1 MRLALQQIQEA
12 RDHGQRVTA
21 DQYPYIASST
31 SLDATLLPSWARE
44 GGRQELQKR
53 LENPETAAKIRSEV
67 ARTLENSSRIQLASC
82 RHQPR
87 WIGRSLTEIADAM
100 QTETVD
106 VVLEIER
113 NGGAAVVNFAMSDGG
128 AKISDGS
135 QPHPRSFGTF
145 PRKIGY
151 YAVDQQLLSL
161 SDAVRSA
168 TGLPAEILG
177 LTDRGL
183 LAVGKIADVCV
194 FDAASF
200 RDRATFDQPWLP
212 PSGMRYVLVNGQ
224 FAVYDGQATGA
235 LAGRA
240 IRKQ

>member
-1 MRLALQQIQEA
+1 
-12 RDHGQRVTA
+12 
-21 DQYPYIASST
+21 
-31 SLDATLLPSWARE
+31 
-44 GGRQELQKR
+44 
-53 LENPETAAKIRSEV
+53 
-67 ARTLENSSRIQLASC
+67 
-82 RHQPR
+82 
-87 WIGRSLTEIADAM
+87 M

-113 NGGAAVVNFAMSDGG
+113 NGGAAVVNFAMSEEDIRLAMNMPWVATASDGG
-128 AKISDGS
+128 AKIPDGS

-151 YAVDQQLLSL
+151 YSVDQQLLSL
-161 SDAVRSA
+161 PAAVRSA

-183 LAVGKIADVCV
+183 LAAGMVADVCV
-194 FDAASF
+194 FDAGSF

-212 PSGMRYVLVNGQ
+212 PSGMRYLLVNGQ